1 MCVWVAFCC
10 LQRWRRFSGKKKN
23 LTLEALFLRFYKC
36 DALTL
41 TFSPFLPSFLYA
53 GSSYSCNG
61 AAKPAMPQLVDV
73 APMAQQRCVGLR
85 HEAVQG
91 WTESR
96 LIVFGLLLI
105 FLVKVELFASNRL
118 FFSDSKKFVFQS
130 SKTNSTGAS
139 WCRLSNQKRTL
150 KIGRVFF
157 FFSPALSAP
166 GFRLFFLTKSGRL
179 KF

>member
-1 MCVWVAFCC
+1 MQSRERNLETWQKECWCVWGGAFCC
-10 LQRWRRFSGKKKN
+10 LQRWRRFSGKKKEN
-23 LTLEALFLRFYKC
+23 LTLEALFLWFYKC

-73 APMAQQRCVGLR
+73 APMAQQRCIGLR

-118 FFSDSKKFVFQS
+118 FFRTRKNLYSKARKQIQQ
-130 SKTNSTGAS
+130 A
-139 WCRLSNQKRTL
+139 RLGVDYRIRN
-150 KIGRVFF
+150 
-157 FFSPALSAP
+157 AL
-166 GFRLFFLTKSGRL
+166 
-179 KF
+179 